1 MPTLAPEVM
10 SGRPDPLLALEALAS
25 GYGSG
30 LIVRGVELR
39 AGRGEVVTI
48 VGPNGSG
55 KSTLLKTIAGL
66 VATASGRILLDGA
79 EIGGLSAERRARRG
93 IAYVPQE
100 HEVFASLTVKE
111 NLLLG
116 GFGLKRR
123 ELAEAL
129 ERVYTTYE
137 ILPRLERAIAGRLS
151 GGERKTLAMGRV
163 LMASPSLVLLD
174 EPTSNLAP
182 IPTAQLLEV
191 DVPALAATGAAVVLV
206 EQRAMQAIAS
216 SDWVYLLVAGEVAVQ
231 GTPGDIGSREDIGRM
246 FLGGG
251 AGRHRRSDD
260 GA

>member
-1 MPTLAPEVM
+1 MPTSAPEVVPA
-10 SGRPDPLLALEALAS
+10 RPEPLLLLESVAA

-30 LIVRGVELR
+30 LIVSGVGLR

-66 VATASGRILLDGA
+66 VTTAAGRIVHDGE
-79 EIGGLSAERRARRG
+79 EIAGLPAERRARRG

-100 HEVFASLTVKE
+100 HEIFASLTVKE

-116 GFGLKRR
+116 GFSLGRS

-129 ERVYTTYE
+129 ERVYGTYE
-137 ILPRLERAIAGRLS
+137 ILSKLERAVAGRLS

-163 LMASPSLVLLD
+163 LMSSPSLVLLD

-191 DVPALAATGAAVVLV
+191 DVPALAASGAAVVLV
-206 EQRAMQAIAS
+206 EQRALHAIS
-216 SDWVYLLVAGEVAVQ
+216 HSDWVYLLVAGEVALE
-231 GTPGDIGSREDIGRM
+231 GTASDIGSREDIGRM
-246 FLGGG
+246 FLGG
-251 AGRHRRSDD
+251 AGRRPRSDD

>member
-1 MPTLAPEVM
+1 MPTSAPEVM
-10 SGRPDPLLALEALAS
+10 SHRPDPLLVLESVAS

-55 KSTLLKTIAGL
+55 KSTLLKTIAGH
-66 VATASGRILLDGA
+66 VDAAAGRVLLDGA
-79 EIGGLSAERRARRG
+79 EIGNLSAERRARRG

-100 HEVFASLTVKE
+100 HEVFSSLTVKE
-111 NLLLG
+111 NLLVG
-116 GFGLKRR
+116 GFGLRRR

-129 ERVYTTYE
+129 ERVYATYD
-137 ILPRLERAIAGRLS
+137 ILRRLERAIAGRLS

-182 IPTAQLLEV
+182 IPTARLLEV
-191 DVPALAATGAAVVLV
+191 DVPALAATGAAVLLV

-216 SDWVYLLVAGEVAVQ
+216 SDWVYLLVAGEVAME
-231 GTPGDIGSREDIGRM
+231 GTAEDIGSREDIGRM
-246 FLGGG
+246 FLGG
-251 AGRHRRSDD
+251 AARRRGNDD
-260 GA
+260 GR